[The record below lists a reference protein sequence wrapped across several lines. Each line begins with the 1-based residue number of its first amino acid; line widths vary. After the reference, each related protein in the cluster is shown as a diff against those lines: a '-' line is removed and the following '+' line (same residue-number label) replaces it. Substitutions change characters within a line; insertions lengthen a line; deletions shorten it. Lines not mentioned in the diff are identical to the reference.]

1 MKISLARGSQPEVG
15 FPIMKKS
22 SLPFLLFSVLFC
34 LQGVTLHS
42 QSVSTVPVGYTTITI
57 YGTGGQGGEA
67 FSYLG
72 VPMHHAANFRS
83 AMTAKADN
91 SITCANASWTA
102 NAFANTH
109 FVMIMSGDNTGMSAT
124 ITANTADTLITAENL
139 SSILTG
145 NENFAIHKYTTI
157 ADVFGASNS
166 AGLKASDGPGTA
178 DNILIQTG
186 SNSFSSYYYKNAGL
200 IGGTGWR
207 GAASSSVDA
216 SGTIIPYGSGIIVV
230 RRESADLKVP
240 VMGSVFADDVV
251 TPVEEGFN
259 WKTASL
265 PVDVT
270 LAGFFGANNE
280 AGLKGSDG
288 PGTADNVL
296 VFNRSGNFTT
306 YYYKN
311 AGLIGGTGWRS
322 AASSSTD
329 VANTVIAAP
338 GSMFMI
344 RRTEAA
350 FNLTE
355 KSPL

>member
-1 MKISLARGSQPEVG
+1 
-15 FPIMKKS
+15 MKKS

-42 QSVSTVPVGYTTITI
+42 QSVSTVPVGYTTVTI
-57 YGTGGQGGEA
+57 NGTGGQGAEA

-72 VPMHHAANFRS
+72 VPVHHAANFRS

-157 ADVFGASNS
+157 ADVFGADNS
-166 AGLKASDGPGTA
+166 AGLKGSDGPGTA

-186 SNSFSSYYYKNAGL
+186 SNSFATYYYQTGGL
-200 IGGTGWR
+200 GGTGWR
-207 GAASSSVDA
+207 SAASSSVDA
-216 SGTIIPYGSGIIVV
+216 SGTIIPHGSGIIAV
-230 RRESADLKVP
+230 RGESADLKVS
-240 VMGSVFADDVV
+240 VMGSVFPDDVV
-251 TPVEEGFN
+251 TPVEQGFN
-259 WKTASL
+259 WKAPSL

-280 AGLKGSDG
+280 AGLKASDG
-288 PGTADNVL
+288 PGTADNIL
-296 VFNRSGNFTT
+296 VFDRNGNITT
-306 YYYKN
+306 YYYQTG
-311 AGLIGGTGWRS
+311 GLGGTGWRG
-322 AASSSTD
+322 AANSSTD
-329 VANTVIAAP
+329 QANTVIAEP
-338 GSMFMI
+338 GAMFMI

-355 KSPL
+355 DSPL

>member
-1 MKISLARGSQPEVG
+1 
-15 FPIMKKS
+15 MKKA
-22 SLPFLLFSVLFC
+22 SLPFLLFLILFC
-34 LQGVTLHS
+34 LSGTHLFSQAGQAVT
-42 QSVSTVPVGYTTITI
+42 TNPVGYVTITI
-57 YGTGGQGGEA
+57 NGTGGQGTEA

-72 VPMHHAANFRS
+72 VPMHHEANFRG
-83 AMTAKADN
+83 AITAKADN
-91 SITCANASWTA
+91 SITCNNAAWTA
-102 NAFANTH
+102 NAYANTH
-109 FVMIMSGDNTGMSAT
+109 FVMILSGDNTGMSAT
-124 ITANTADTLITAENL
+124 ITANTADTLTTAENL
-139 SSILTG
+139 SSVLTG
-145 NENFAIHKYTTI
+145 NEQFAIHKYTTI
-157 ADVFGASNS
+157 ADVFGADNS

-178 DNILIQTG
+178 DNILVQTG
-186 SNSFSSYYYKNAGL
+186 SNSFNTYYYKNAGL

-207 GAASSSVDA
+207 SAASSSVDA
-216 SGTIIPYGSGIIVV
+216 SGTIIPHGSGIIAV
-230 RRESADLKVP
+230 RGESADLKVS
-240 VMGSVFADDVV
+240 VMGSVFPEDVV
-251 TPVEEGFN
+251 TPVEQGFN

-296 VFNRSGNFTT
+296 VFDRSGNITT

-329 VANTVIAAP
+329 QADTVIAAP

-344 RRTEAA
+344 RRIDTA

>member
-1 MKISLARGSQPEVG
+1 
-15 FPIMKKS
+15 MKKPS
-22 SLPFLLFSVLFC
+22 FVYLFLFLGLLVGL
-34 LQGVTLHS
+34 LGQT
-42 QSVSTVPVGYTTITI
+42 VSTVPVGYITLKVK
-57 YGTGGQGGEA
+57 GTGGVGTEA

-72 VPMHHAANFRS
+72 VPMHHAANSRG
-83 AMTAKADN
+83 AITAKADN
-91 SITCANASWTA
+91 SITCANAAWTA

-124 ITANTADTLITAENL
+124 ITANTADTLTTAENL
-139 SSILTG
+139 SFILTG
-145 NENFAIHKYTTI
+145 TETFAIHKYTTL
-157 ADVFGASNS
+157 ADVFGADNS
-166 AGLKASDGPGTA
+166 AGFKASDGPGTA

-186 SNSFSSYYYKNAGL
+186 SNSFSTFYYKNAGL

-216 SGTIIPYGSGIIVV
+216 SGTVIPYGTGIIVV
-230 RRESADLKVP
+230 RRESADLKVTLP
-240 VMGSVFADDVV
+240 GSVFPDDAV
-251 TPVEEGFN
+251 TPVEVGFN
-259 WKTASL
+259 WKSNSYPTN
-265 PVDVT
+265 VT
-270 LAGFFGANNE
+270 LAGLFGVNNE

-288 PGTADNVL
+288 PGTADNIL
-296 VFNRSGNFTT
+296 VFDANGHITT

-329 VANTVIAAP
+329 EANTVIAEP
-338 GSMFMI
+338 GEMFFI
-344 RRTEAA
+344 NRSGGAA

>member
-1 MKISLARGSQPEVG
+1 
-15 FPIMKKS
+15 MKKYTRS
-22 SLPFLLFSVLFC
+22 FLFLPILFC
-34 LQGVTLHS
+34 LSGTHLFS
-42 QSVSTVPVGYTTITI
+42 DSVSTVPVGYVTLTIN
-57 YGTGGQGGEA
+57 GTGGVGTEA

-72 VPMHHAANFRS
+72 VPMHHNANFRS

-91 SITCANASWTA
+91 SITCANAAWTA

-124 ITANTADTLITAENL
+124 ITANTANTLTTAENL
-139 SSILTG
+139 NSILTG

-157 ADVFGASNS
+157 AEVFGADNS
-166 AGLKASDGPGTA
+166 AGLKGSYSSGQA
-178 DNILIQTG
+178 DNILVQTG
-186 SNSFSSYYYKNAGL
+186 SNSFATYYYKNAGL

-207 GAASSSVDA
+207 GGDPTVDA
-216 SGTIIPYGSGIIVV
+216 SGAIIPHGSGIIAV
-230 RRESADLKVP
+230 RGESADLKVS
-240 VMGSVFADDVV
+240 VMGSVFPDDVV
-251 TPVEEGFN
+251 TPLEQGFN

-280 AGLKGSDG
+280 AGLKGSYSSG
-288 PGTADNVL
+288 QSDNVL
-296 VFNRSGNFTT
+296 VFDRSGNITT

-322 AASSSTD
+322 AASSSMD
-329 VANTVIAAP
+329 QANTVIAEP

-355 KSPL
+355 ESPL